1 VAEEA
6 NQTQRGSDASDLT
19 AAQTAAPAPVSP
31 QTPDATPTSEQNS
44 QRRPALATLLQGLLV
59 VVILGIVADLTGVL
73 GFFGIDFAALWPFR
87 PVTMEVTLVRAAD
100 CAVRSYAL
108 PAPLDPAA
116 DPAGAAEALR
126 RALAGVDAPAWP
138 TVDSPLLAFQIT
150 NRTPGAQ
157 QAILSNRGVVTVTAV
172 ALSQEHV
179 HAVTLEP
186 ALGCASAWVQRLA
199 PDVPLRRDLPIYTQA
214 VVSPADDYFALAEGD
229 FERFSLALPCATPGA
244 YQATA
249 SLTYEFGAQ
258 RGAVTVGDAAPRLC
272 PAAYTL
278 WQVDAAGQFV
288 EPRRFTWDGAHYQE
302 AEAAR

>member
-19 AAQTAAPAPVSP
+19 AAQTAAPAPP
-31 QTPDATPTSEQNS
+31 QTPDATPTPEQNS

-108 PAPLDPAA
+108 PASLDPAA

-126 RALAGVDAPAWP
+126 RALAGADVPAWP
-138 TVDSPLLAFQIT
+138 TVDSPLFAFQVT

-157 QAILSNRGVVTVTAV
+157 QAILSNRAVVTVTA
-172 ALSQEHV
+172 AAMPQEHV

-186 ALGCASAWVQRLA
+186 VLGCASGWVQRLA
-199 PDVPLRRDLPIYTQA
+199 PDAPLRLALPTYTQT
-214 VVSPADDYFALAEGD
+214 VVSPAGDYFALAEGD
-229 FERFSLALPCATPGA
+229 FERFSLALPCAAPGI
-244 YQATA
+244 YQATV
-249 SLTYEFGAQ
+249 SIMYEFATQ
-258 RGAVTVGDAAPRLC
+258 RRALTVGDAAPRLC

-288 EPRRFTWDGAHYQE
+288 EPRRFTWDGVMYQE
-302 AEAAR
+302 IDPPR